1 MTNTKNYLNSINL
14 NINTD
19 FPYLFLNVI
28 KNEAYPKNPG
38 FQVMH
43 WHNDLQ
49 FIYILEGEI
58 IVQTLDDKII
68 VEKNNGIFINKNVVH
83 LIKRNGLCSY
93 NGFIFPDYFLK
104 FYFNSPAKD
113 FVDNI
118 VENKG
123 IKLCLFDKN
132 YEWCKHILDNLNKLS
147 LLEENKDKFYAY
159 QVLVLL
165 SSIWL
170 DINKNIEIPERKQ
183 KDITSERMQLF
194 LNYIENNYSDNISLD
209 KLAKSA
215 NVSKSECLRCFK
227 KSLNT
232 TPYKYLLEYRLAKA
246 VKLLNSSNESIS
258 EISLKVGF
266 NQTSHFCKYFREKTG
281 FSPLIYRK
289 NSSVI

>member
-68 VEKNNGIFINKNVVH
+68 VEK
-83 LIKRNGLCSY
+83 
-93 NGFIFPDYFLK
+93 
-104 FYFNSPAKD
+104 
-113 FVDNI
+113 
-118 VENKG
+118 
-123 IKLCLFDKN
+123 
-132 YEWCKHILDNLNKLS
+132 
-147 LLEENKDKFYAY
+147 
-159 QVLVLL
+159 
-165 SSIWL
+165 
-170 DINKNIEIPERKQ
+170 IPERKQ

-266 NQTSHFCKYFREKTG
+266 NQTSHFCKYFREKIG